1 MNTCK
6 YINNSA
12 KGVFDAILMAIIDT
26 DMQYIAHKI
35 FGVILTVSPLL
46 IAALRPCA
54 KLKP

>member
-6 YINNSA
+6 KINKYA

-26 DMQYIAHKI
+26 DMQYIEHKI
-35 FGVILTVSPLL
+35 FGVVLTVSPLL

-54 KLKP
+54 KVNP